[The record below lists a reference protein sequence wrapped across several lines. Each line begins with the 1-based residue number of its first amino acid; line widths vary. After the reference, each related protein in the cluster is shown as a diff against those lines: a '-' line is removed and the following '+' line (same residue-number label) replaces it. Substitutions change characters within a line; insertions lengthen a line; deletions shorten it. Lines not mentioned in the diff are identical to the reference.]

1 MMAVAI
7 KPFRSIRSCR
17 DFLSNEHGAMTA
29 FAMFGILTCCMVAGL
44 AVDVVNLHRQK
55 EDLTI
60 ATDAAAQAGI
70 IALAQKKTEADVK
83 AAALAAAEQNSP
95 TSLVGKTTLGASD
108 VQLVRFDP
116 QTRTLVPGTP
126 NAVKVTL
133 HRDQA
138 VENPVR
144 TGFLRIA
151 GFDQFEFQVE
161 SVAYFGQPKNC
172 SSSDGIYA
180 KGEITLTSGNEIGPT
195 YCVHSQTSV
204 WMPQQNTFLD
214 GSGVS
219 MPDLSA
225 CKGKCI
231 DSANPGIED
240 AKFEQNLNLTPVA
253 EHITVVR
260 TAMLASS
267 SALKAEFF
275 ANKSLASN
283 LTPLVDAKIM
293 NTAASK
299 KLVKGSVVDL
309 TAAQYN
315 DLMVLSVGKLP
326 SGLVYNVDCKDRG
339 NGPASSISI
348 GGSVDRKNSTLP
360 SSAIETVSEIALIT
374 DCAFDVGSHARI
386 DASLAISTKI
396 SSSSVL
402 NADEGA
408 VVGDPL
414 KNCDLSRKV
423 YVMTMSGV
431 SVNANFT
438 ASNVALMVNGDINV
452 AASSSSSDT
461 EHKGTSFHAEGS
473 IQIPSNHI
481 FNSCAEDGSGLM
493 PSMKTIKFVIPKS

>member
-1 MMAVAI
+1 MGNSFKPSCAI
-7 KPFRSIRSCR
+7 QTYRA
-17 DFLSNEHGAMTA
+17 FLSCEHGAMTA
-29 FAMFGILTCCMVAGL
+29 FAMFGILVCCMVAGL

-60 ATDAAAQAGI
+60 AADAAAQAGI
-70 IALAQKKTEADVK
+70 IALSQKKIEADVK

-95 TSLVGKTTLGASD
+95 ESLVGKVTLGASD

-133 HRDQA
+133 HRDDS

-151 GFDQFEFQVE
+151 GFEQFEFRVQ

-204 WMPQQNTFLD
+204 WMPQQNTFVS

-219 MPDLSA
+219 MPDLST
-225 CKGKCI
+225 CKDKCV

-253 EHITVVR
+253 EHIAAVR
-260 TAMLASS
+260 SAMLASS
-267 SALKAEFF
+267 SVLKTEFF
-275 ANKSLASN
+275 ANKTLASN
-283 LTPLVDAKIM
+283 LMPLVDAKIM
-293 NTAASK
+293 NVAASK
-299 KLVKGSVVDL
+299 KLAKGSVVDL

-315 DLMVLSVGKLP
+315 ELMLVSAGKLP
-326 SGLVYNVDCKDRG
+326 SGLVYTVDCKDRG

-360 SSAIETVSEIALIT
+360 SSAIETVSQVALIT
-374 DCAFDVGSHARI
+374 DCAFDVGRNAHI
-386 DASLAISTKI
+386 DAALAISTKI

-438 ASNVALMVNGDINV
+438 ASNVALIVNGDINV
-452 AASSSSSDT
+452 AANSSSTDV
-461 EHKGTSFHAEGS
+461 EHNGTSFHAEGS

-481 FNSCAEDGSGLM
+481 FNSCAADGSGLL
-493 PSMKTIKFVIPKS
+493 PSMKTFKFVIPKF